1 MKSSLVIES
10 DNSNVLGNTKAK
22 ENKNI
27 ERNMSDINIFNNK
40 NKANISKGDI
50 FNNDDKSIYENNIR
64 NATNSK
70 VDIDKVI
77 SSNKV
82 INNANKAKTFEGN
95 PNNNR
100 NNIKHISILEI
111 LRFIIIMILIFKLK
125 YNHMMNEKKNIGK
138 MYLCNNLQ
146 YNNNIMIKNQIIKIK
161 GDILNTHSIHT
172 KYINDTNN
180 SIFKYI
186 LNKLWLKLIGFT
198 KESNN
203 NNEINLAQNTKHD
216 NKLNKNKMSYYKIK
230 EIKVYER

>member
-10 DNSNVLGNTKAK
+10 NNSNVLGNTKAK
-22 ENKNI
+22 EDKNI

-64 NATNSK
+64 NVTNSK

-95 PNNNR
+95 PNNDR
-100 NNIKHISILEI
+100 NNMKHISILEI

-125 YNHMMNEKKNIGK
+125 YNHIMNEKKNIGK
-138 MYLCNNLQ
+138 IYLCNNLRC
-146 YNNNIMIKNQIIKIK
+146 NNNIMIKNEIIKIK
-161 GDILNTHSIHT
+161 GDILNTHSINT
-172 KYINDTNN
+172 KYINDKNN
-180 SIFKYI
+180 SIFIGTIIFAQRKVVSNKLKYIKENKKYI
-186 LNKLWLKLIGFT
+186 LNKL
-198 KESNN
+198 
-203 NNEINLAQNTKHD
+203 
-216 NKLNKNKMSYYKIK
+216 
-230 EIKVYER
+230 

>member
-22 ENKNI
+22 EDKNI

-95 PNNNR
+95 PNNDR

-111 LRFIIIMILIFKLK
+111 LRFIIIMIL
-125 YNHMMNEKKNIGK
+125 
-138 MYLCNNLQ
+138 
-146 YNNNIMIKNQIIKIK
+146 
-161 GDILNTHSIHT
+161 
-172 KYINDTNN
+172 
-180 SIFKYI
+180 
-186 LNKLWLKLIGFT
+186 
-198 KESNN
+198 
-203 NNEINLAQNTKHD
+203 
-216 NKLNKNKMSYYKIK
+216 
-230 EIKVYER
+230 